1 MLEVPPCQCGWY
13 RGTMRV
19 RPGMRKHSGIFLC
32 DRLGGRPHG
41 WAGLPA
47 QTCGHPTGN
56 GQRAA
61 MLRAARSSEQPCC
74 ELDNIAHRKAASLAA
89 MQAWFAQ
96 SWTAYLRL
104 ERIFSRVSDGLWQFR
119 RSIFLKGTLHIS
131 PRSRSLITSKPKETK
146 NHAILNNPHQKRNP

>member
-1 MLEVPPCQCGWY
+1 MMEVPPCQCGWY

-19 RPGMRKHSGIFLC
+19 RPGMRKHSGTFLC
-32 DRLGGRPHG
+32 DRLGGRPHI

-47 QTCGHPTGN
+47 QICGHPTGN

-74 ELDNIAHRKAASLAA
+74 ELDNIAHRKATSLAA
-89 MQAWFAQ
+89 MQPWFAQ

-104 ERIFSRVSDGLWQFR
+104 ERILSRVSDGLWQFR
-119 RSIFLKGTLHIS
+119 RNFFLKGTLHIS

-146 NHAILNNPHQKRNP
+146 NHAILNIPHPKRNP

>member
-1 MLEVPPCQCGWY
+1 LMEVPPCQCGWY

-19 RPGMRKHSGIFLC
+19 RPGMRKHSGTFLC
-32 DRLGGRPHG
+32 DRLGGRPHI

-47 QTCGHPTGN
+47 QICGHPTGN

-74 ELDNIAHRKAASLAA
+74 ELDNIAHRKATSLAA

-119 RSIFLKGTLHIS
+119 RNFFPEGNSSYFAPQPEPDNQQTKGD
-131 PRSRSLITSKPKETK
+131 
-146 NHAILNNPHQKRNP
+146 QKSCNS

>member
-1 MLEVPPCQCGWY
+1 MMEVPPCQCGWY

-19 RPGMRKHSGIFLC
+19 RPGMRKHSGTFLC
-32 DRLGGRPHG
+32 DRLGGRADI

-47 QTCGHPTGN
+47 QVCGHPAGN

-61 MLRAARSSEQPCC
+61 MRRAPRSSEQPCC
-74 ELDNIAHRKAASLAA
+74 ELDNIAHRKATSLAA

-119 RSIFLKGTLHIS
+119 RNFFLKGTLHIS

-146 NHAILNNPHQKRNP
+146 NHAILNIPHQKRNP

>member
-89 MQAWFAQ
+89 MSVWPAQ